1 MRRLSGS
8 IISAG
13 ILFGVTLLFCLYF
26 AGSGQV
32 SAQSDDEEPSP
43 TVTAPAA
50 KAPRGVTAASLATVT
65 ATVTAEITP
74 TAAATVEITATR
86 AASAKAYSFSDGRSH
101 WSDNAHSRQCYG
113 QVTVTEEAATE
124 VPTEAAMRL

>member
-32 SAQSDDEEPSP
+32 WAQSDDEEPSP
-43 TVTAPAA
+43 TVTAPAT
-50 KAPRGVTAASLATVT
+50 KAPAAAVTAA
-65 ATVTAEITP
+65 
-74 TAAATVEITATR
+74 R
-86 AASAKAYSFSDGRSH
+86 
-101 WSDNAHSRQCYG
+101 
-113 QVTVTEEAATE
+113 
-124 VPTEAAMRL
+124 